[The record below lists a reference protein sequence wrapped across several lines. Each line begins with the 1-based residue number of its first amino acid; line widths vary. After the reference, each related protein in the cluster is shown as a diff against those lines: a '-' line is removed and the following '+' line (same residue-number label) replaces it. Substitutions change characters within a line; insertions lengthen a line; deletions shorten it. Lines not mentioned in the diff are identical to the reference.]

1 MKQQYKVIKDVTE
14 NKLVLQEY
22 GELDKDVMSLLC
34 QETFEAD
41 VMRAALEKGKMAVMA
56 ALRTPNMYP
65 PHTYAN
71 LIAEAVMR
79 IYEDET
85 ATEEELMFDDTA
97 FLVRE
102 REARDLGPIIDDE
115 ESDLDDLL
123 TDEEEDELGTE
134 LVDDEDIPSI
144 GSNTSIQIAD
154 EDALDIEDEA

>member
-34 QETFEAD
+34 QETFEGDA
-41 VMRAALEKGKMAVMA
+41 VRAALGKGKTAVMS

-65 PHTYAN
+65 PNTYAA
-71 LIAEAVMR
+71 LIADAVIRVYDDEAV
-79 IYEDET
+79 
-85 ATEEELMFDDTA
+85 TEEELVFDDTA

-102 REARDLGPIIDDE
+102 REARDLGPIEDE

-123 TDEEEDELGTE
+123 TDDDEDELGTE
-134 LVDDEDIPSI
+134 LVDDEDIPAI